1 MNVETFPVGM
11 LSTNCYVAN
20 CTKTKEAIIIDPGI
34 DYAAEALPI
43 FNYINKEKLKIK
55 YILNT
60 HGHSDHVT
68 GDGIMQQKYP
78 VPICIH
84 ALDVSFLEC
93 VEKRDPSKD
102 VLLKDGDVVAFGNV
116 SLKVLHTP
124 GHTMGCIC
132 LVGDKAVFSGDTLF
146 AGSIGRT
153 DFAESS
159 PGDMALTLRRLMGLP
174 DALMVYP
181 GHGGVSFMGHEK
193 RCNPFL
199 TDFDSFK
206 Y

>member
-1 MNVETFPVGM
+1 MHIETFTVGM
-11 LSTNCYVAN
+11 LSTNCYVAS
-20 CTKTKEAIIIDPGI
+20 CTKTKEAIIIDPGL
-34 DYAAEALPI
+34 DYTAEAQPI
-43 FNYINKEKLKIK
+43 FNYIDKERLKIK
-55 YILNT
+55 FVVNT

-68 GDGIMQQKYP
+68 GDGIMQQKYS

-84 ALDVSFLEC
+84 EIDVSFLEC

-102 VLLKDGDVVAFGNV
+102 VLLKDGDVVVFGNV

-132 LVGDKAVFSGDTLF
+132 LVGNKVMFSGDTLF

-159 PGDMALTLRRLMGLP
+159 PGDMAVTLRRLMGLP
-174 DALMVYP
+174 DELMVYS